1 MGKLVIMSEKE
12 LYRLEVIKKVSE
24 KRLSQVQA
32 ANQLHITTRQVRR
45 LLQSYT
51 SLGPEGLSS
60 RHRNKPSNN
69 KVSSSL
75 IEVAIKLITD
85 HYHDF
90 GPTFA
95 AEKLAELHNIYLSKE
110 TIRKLMIQSGLWIPR
125 AQRLKRAYQPRYR
138 RDCYGE
144 LIQIDGSEHHWFEDR
159 GPKCTLLVYIDD
171 ATSQLMELQ
180 FVNAESTFNYFESTK
195 RYLQRHGKP
204 IAFYSDKFSVF
215 RVNAKEAKGG
225 DKITQFGRALSE
237 LNIDIIC
244 ANTCQAKGRVERANK
259 TLQDRL
265 IKEMRLRGISTIK
278 EANQFLPEFMESYNH
293 KFGKTPLNTRDLHR
307 KLEAY
312 EDLDEIF
319 CWKEDRTV
327 SHNLTIQ
334 YNKVLYLL
342 ENTQENLKLTRKRV
356 TVYDYSD
363 NSLKIKYKGKE
374 IRHSILHDRLQRV
387 DPGTIVENKRLSS
400 VLAFIQ
406 QQQEQRTW
414 ERSKSAPRRRT
425 LEY

>member
-1 MGKLVIMSEKE
+1 MGKLFIMSKKE

-32 ANQLHITTRQVRR
+32 ANQLQITTRQVRR
-45 LLQSYT
+45 LLRSYI

-69 KVSSSL
+69 KISNSL
-75 IEVAIKLITD
+75 IEAAIKLITD
-85 HYHDF
+85 NYHDF

-110 TIRKLMIQSGLWIPR
+110 TIRKLMIQAGIWIPR

-225 DKITQFGRALSE
+225 DKITQFGRALYE
-237 LNIDIIC
+237 LNIDLLC
-244 ANTCQAKGRVERANK
+244 ANTCQAKGRVERTNK

-265 IKEMRLRGISTIK
+265 VKELRLSNISTIA
-278 EANQFLPEFMESYNH
+278 EANAYMPEFMKDYNQRFA
-293 KFGKTPLNTRDLHR
+293 KEPLQSGDAHR
-307 KLEAY
+307 LLQKY
-312 EDLDEIF
+312 EIIDEIF
-319 CWKEDRTV
+319 CFKQERTI
-327 SHNLTIQ
+327 S
-334 YNKVLYLL
+334 
-342 ENTQENLKLTRKRV
+342 
-356 TVYDYSD
+356 
-363 NSLKIKYKGKE
+363 NSLTNLI
-374 IRHSILHDRLQRV
+374 SDRRY
-387 DPGTIVENKRLSS
+387 
-400 VLAFIQ
+400 AC
-406 QQQEQRTW
+406 
-414 ERSKSAPRRRT
+414 
-425 LEY
+425 

>member
-24 KRLSQVQA
+24 KHLSQVQA

-45 LLQSYT
+45 LLRSYT

-69 KVSSSL
+69 KLSNLL
-75 IEVAIKLITD
+75 IESAIKLIAD
-85 HYHDF
+85 NYHDF
-90 GPTFA
+90 GPTLA
-95 AEKLAELHNIYLSKE
+95 AEKLAELHHIYLSKE
-110 TIRKLMIQSGLWIPR
+110 TIRKFMIQAGLWVPR

-144 LIQIDGSEHHWFEDR
+144 LIQIDGSEHDWFEDR
-159 GPKCTLLVYIDD
+159 APKCTLLVYVDD

-195 RYLQRHGKP
+195 RYLQKHGKP

-225 DKITQFGRALSE
+225 DKITQFGRALGE

-293 KFGKTPLNTRDLHR
+293 KFGKAPLNSRNLHR

-327 SHNLTIQ
+327 SQSLTLQ

-342 ENTQENLKLTRKRV
+342 ENTPENLKLVRKRV
-356 TVYDYSD
+356 TVYDYSG
-363 NSLKIKYKGKE
+363 NTIKIKYKGKE
-374 IRHSILHDRLQRV
+374 IPYSILHDRLQRV
-387 DPGTIVENKRLSS
+387 NPGTIVENKRLSS

-414 ERSKSAPRRRT
+414 ERSKSTPRRT
-425 LEY
+425 L